1 VYFGSAC
8 TLNPRVVGFSYRLN
22 PRGAERR
29 SIMTQLRKY
38 NRILG
43 YGFHV
48 MAFKCGRFIENLD
61 PSDHIFKPLK
71 TWTAH
76 A

>member
-1 VYFGSAC
+1 
-8 TLNPRVVGFSYRLN
+8 
-22 PRGAERR
+22 
-29 SIMTQLRKY
+29 MTQLRKY